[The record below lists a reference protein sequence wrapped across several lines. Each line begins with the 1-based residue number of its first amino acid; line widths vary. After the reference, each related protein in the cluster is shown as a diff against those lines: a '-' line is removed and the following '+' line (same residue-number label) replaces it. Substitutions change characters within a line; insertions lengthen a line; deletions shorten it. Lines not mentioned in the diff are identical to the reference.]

1 MFWEDISQE
10 IEAIKQSNLY
20 RHWQEIKPLG
30 PTHAVIRGREV
41 ILFCSNNYLGLTHH
55 PEVIKAAKMALEE
68 YGAGSGA
75 ARLISGH
82 NPLYT
87 QLETTLA
94 RFKQVEASLVFPT
107 GYAANLGVISALVG
121 RKDAVF
127 CNKLAH
133 ASIIDGCLLSG
144 ARLFRFRHNDLE
156 HLKKL
161 LEKETQYRRRLIVT
175 EGVFSM
181 DGDMA
186 PLVEIYTLAQAF
198 DAILLV
204 DDAHGT
210 GVMGE
215 KGRGTVAYS
224 GINGGY
230 LIQIGTLSKAIGA
243 LGGFVAGNKVFIE
256 YLINKARPF
265 IFTTALPPSVVAAA
279 KKAVEIMETE
289 PSYWQRLQENISVL
303 RDGLTALG
311 FKLPPFPTPII
322 PVIVGASEAALNLS
336 RKLLQAGI
344 FIPAIRPPTVPKGSA
359 RLRITVSAAHT
370 REDIERLLDTI
381 ARCAGE
387 EKLL

>member
-1 MFWEDISQE
+1 MFLGDIIQE
-10 IEAIKQSNLY
+10 IEAIKRSNLY
-20 RHWQEIKPLG
+20 RYLQEIKPLG
-30 PTHAVIRGREV
+30 PTRAVIKGQEV
-41 ILFCSNNYLGLTHH
+41 TLFCSNNYLGLTHH
-55 PEVIKAAKMALEE
+55 PEVVKAAKRALEE

-75 ARLISGH
+75 ARLINGH

-87 QLETTLA
+87 QLEITLA
-94 RFKQVEASLVFPT
+94 RFKQAEAALVFPT

-127 CNKLAH
+127 CDKFVH

-186 PLVEIYTLAQAF
+186 PLVEIYTLAQAS
-198 DAILLV
+198 DAIILV

-215 KGRGTVAYS
+215 KGRGTVAYY
-224 GINGGY
+224 GVNGEH

-243 LGGFVAGNKVFIE
+243 LGGFVVGNKVLIE

-279 KKAVEIMETE
+279 GKAVEIMETE
-289 PSYWQRLQENISVL
+289 PSHWQKLQENISVL
-303 RDGLTALG
+303 RNGLTALG

-322 PVIVGASEAALNLS
+322 PLIVGASETALNLS
-336 RKLLQAGI
+336 KKLFQAGF

-359 RLRITVSAAHT
+359 RLRITVSAAHI
-370 REDIERLLDTI
+370 REDIERLLDAI
-381 ARCAGE
+381 ALYTRE
-387 EKLL
+387 ETSV